1 MGFESGAEGEEE
13 RAREGRGERR
23 EKGGEA
29 ATASA
34 AAVELLT
41 SIHHC
46 VTKNEL
52 ERERERERGKGGGC
66 LVHTGCPFLP
76 MLLREI
82 ERLDRTEPSRG
93 ELFQPS
99 RSKGDDRCLDW
110 DGSKA
115 MINSERYWILWGTK
129 NIIRTD
135 ASGDSFLRHP
145 GQDGPPP
152 PSRSS

>member
-1 MGFESGAEGEEE
+1 MAAKLVNLGFGFGPPRNPRSGPPWVSRAE
-13 RAREGRGERR
+13 RREGKREQGRGEGRR
-23 EKGGEA
+23 EGGEA

-52 ERERERERGKGGGC
+52 ERERERGGKGGGC

-82 ERLDRTEPSRG
+82 ERLDRTEPG
-93 ELFQPS
+93 
-99 RSKGDDRCLDW
+99 
-110 DGSKA
+110 
-115 MINSERYWILWGTK
+115 
-129 NIIRTD
+129 
-135 ASGDSFLRHP
+135 
-145 GQDGPPP
+145 
-152 PSRSS
+152 